1 MVVSDDTMSG
11 IAERFRVCVRDIA
24 RANDD
29 NLDVFVD
36 ESLTIKRT
44 TDIDVGSAECKESSV

>member
-1 MVVSDDTMSG
+1 MSG
-11 IAERFRVCVRDIA
+11 MAERFGVCVRDIA

-36 ESLTIKRT
+36 QKLMIKRM
-44 TDIDVGSAECKESSV
+44 TDIDVSSAECKESSV